1 MVIIQ
6 VAQYHHEKWDGS
18 GYPNQIAGEEIPLVG
33 RIAAVADVF
42 DALTAERPYK
52 KAWSVDEALA
62 LFEEQKGKHF
72 DPRIVELLFE
82 NLPKILAIKERFK
95 DE

>member
-1 MVIIQ
+1 M
-6 VAQYHHEKWDGS
+6 
-18 GYPNQIAGEEIPLVG
+18 
-33 RIAAVADVF
+33 F

-82 NLPKILAIKERFK
+82 NLPKILVIKEKFK

>member
-1 MVIIQ
+1 
-6 VAQYHHEKWDGS
+6 HHEKWDGS
-18 GYPNQIAGEEIPLVG
+18 GYPKQIAGEAIPLVG